1 MDEPV
6 EEPNG
11 PGAEAHVIDI
21 DGLWKLCTDALR
33 DQVSESSWQAYLSG
47 LSLQSFGETELVLG
61 VPNSLVRERI
71 ESRFLGLIE
80 DTVTATVG
88 HPIAVRLD
96 VLPVELNHHH
106 PAVEPAAEP
115 LAAPTT
121 STAPTASSRA
131 SQATTS
137 AARSALDSRYTF
149 ETFVIASSN
158 RFAHAAALSVAESPA
173 RSYNPL
179 FIYGDAGLGKTHLL
193 HAIGNYVRENY
204 PERYV
209 KYVSTETFLN
219 EFVDAIKTNK
229 TSEFK
234 TRYRQCDVLLVDDI
248 QFLENKEA
256 IQEEFFHTFNF
267 LYNGHA
273 QIVLTS
279 DRPPRSLA
287 TLEDRLK
294 SRFAMGLTTDIQT
307 PDLETRSA
315 ILKRKSEDAHVQI
328 PEEVIEFIATS
339 ITENIRE
346 LEGALTRL
354 AAYSSLNGI
363 PISLNLAETVLSD
376 LVSNRPGH
384 LSRSPEEVIAATAAL
399 FGVKPEEITGNS
411 RKRPIA
417 TARQV
422 AMYVMRELTELSY
435 PQIGRAFGGKDHTTV
450 MHGVQRVQLMMNSS
464 IETFEQVDKL
474 FKSLRGPR

>member
-1 MDEPV
+1 MD
-6 EEPNG
+6 
-11 PGAEAHVIDI
+11 
-21 DGLWKLCTDALR
+21 
-33 DQVSESSWQAYLSG
+33 Q
-47 LSLQSFGETELVLG
+47 
-61 VPNSLVRERI
+61 
-71 ESRFLGLIE
+71 
-80 DTVTATVG
+80 
-88 HPIAVRLD
+88 
-96 VLPVELNHHH
+96 
-106 PAVEPAAEP
+106 PAVWESISEEFRSYVGEGAWRTWFITISPQTISADEVVLTTPSP
-115 LAAPTT
+115 LAKERLETRYREVLAEMFERALGREVPVKVRVRSEARPQEQLSPEPTRNISQLLLAPDR
-121 STAPTASSRA
+121 SPAQANSMLSSPM
-131 SQATTS
+131 
-137 AARSALDSRYTF
+137 DPRYTF
-149 ETFVIASSN
+149 DAFVIGSSN
-158 RFAHAAALSVAESPA
+158 RFAHAASLSVAETPA
-173 RSYNPL
+173 NSYNPL
-179 FIYGDAGLGKTHLL
+179 FIHGDAGLGKTHLL

-384 LSRSPEEVIAATAAL
+384 LSRSPQEVIAATAAL

-474 FKSLRGPR
+474 FKSLRAPR

>member
-1 MDEPV
+1 MDQPAVWESISEEFRSHVGEGAWRTWFITISPQVISADEVVLTTPSPLAKERLETRYREVLAGMFERAFGHAVPV
-6 EEPNG
+6 KVKVRSETRPQDS
-11 PGAEAHVIDI
+11 PQPDPYP
-21 DGLWKLCTDALR
+21 TRSQLR
-33 DQVSESSWQAYLSG
+33 LASDKFQSQAAN
-47 LSLQSFGETELVLG
+47 
-61 VPNSLVRERI
+61 PNSL
-71 ESRFLGLIE
+71 L
-80 DTVTATVG
+80 
-88 HPIAVRLD
+88 
-96 VLPVELNHHH
+96 
-106 PAVEPAAEP
+106 
-115 LAAPTT
+115 
-121 STAPTASSRA
+121 SSPM
-131 SQATTS
+131 
-137 AARSALDSRYTF
+137 DPRYTF
-149 ETFVIASSN
+149 DAFVIGSSN
-158 RFAHAAALSVAESPA
+158 RFAHAASLSVAETPA
-173 RSYNPL
+173 NSYNPL
-179 FIYGDAGLGKTHLL
+179 FIHGDAGLGKTHLL

-219 EFVDAIKTNK
+219 EFVDAIKTNR

-294 SRFAMGLTTDIQT
+294 SRFAMGLITDIQT

-315 ILKRKSEDAHVQI
+315 ILKRKSEDAHVQF

-354 AAYSSLNGI
+354 AAYSSLNRI
-363 PISLNLAETVLSD
+363 PISLGLAETVLSD
-376 LVSNRPGH
+376 LVSNRPGR
-384 LSRSPEEVIAATAAL
+384 LARTPQEVIAATAAL
-399 FGVKPEEITGNS
+399 FGVQPEEITGNS

-435 PQIGRAFGGKDHTTV
+435 PEIGRAFGGKDHTTV
-450 MHGVQRVQLMMNSS
+450 MHAVQKVQLTMNSS
-464 IETFEQVDKL
+464 IETFEQVDRL